1 MPWEAARAAGRRHS
15 GLAGDSAARGED
27 AWLSG
32 PAPRHAVPAWLASHL
47 QDRGSEE
54 RGARVAG
61 GRRGVGTKGHGA
73 AGQGRRPPRTGSLFR
88 PRCSGQGACPQ
99 GPSLGSG
106 RVARQMGP
114 AAEGN
119 SLPPARPDTAPARPL
134 LRRLPSAGAGGRQG
148 SPCLRA
154 SRGSRALRFETS
166 LGELDKG
173 PARPLLPHSRGGG
186 PSDGRVH
193 PS

>member
-61 GRRGVGTKGHGA
+61 GRRGVGTKGHRP
-73 AGQGRRPPRTGSLFR
+73 AGQGWPPPRTGSLFC

-119 SLPPARPDTAPARPL
+119 SLPPGARHGPRRPTPQAPSISGGGRP
-134 LRRLPSAGAGGRQG
+134 RGLPVPEGQPRVSGTSFRDVSGGAGQG
-148 SPCLRA
+148 PR
-154 SRGSRALRFETS
+154 
-166 LGELDKG
+166 
-173 PARPLLPHSRGGG
+173 
-186 PSDGRVH
+186 
-193 PS
+193 

>member
-1 MPWEAARAAGRRHS
+1 MG
-15 GLAGDSAARGED
+15 
-27 AWLSG
+27 SG
-32 PAPRHAVPAWLASHL
+32 PGGRPTAQRPGWGQCGTRGGRLAQRPCPSP
-47 QDRGSEE
+47 
-54 RGARVAG
+54 RGARLARVPSAG
-61 GRRGVGTKGHGA
+61 PRLRGARRSPRGWRA
-73 AGQGRRPPRTGSLFR
+73 QGRRDER
-88 PRCSGQGACPQ
+88 PRGCWAGTAASPHWLSVPPPLLRARCLPPGAFVGVRTSGQADGASSRGKQP
-99 GPSLGSG
+99 
-106 RVARQMGP
+106 
-114 AAEGN
+114 
-119 SLPPARPDTAPARPL
+119 PPARPDTAPAGPL

>member
-1 MPWEAARAAGRRHS
+1 MVNLSLIFCFHRMFRYPKSFLWKAVIGRPSAELMRRRCRGKRPRAAGPRHS

-47 QDRGSEE
+47 QDCGSEE
-54 RGARVAG
+54 RGGARVAG

-73 AGQGRRPPRTGSLFR
+73 AGQGRPPPRTGSLFR

-119 SLPPARPDTAPARPL
+119 SLPPRGRTRPPPAHSSGAFHRRGREADRAP
-134 LRRLPSAGAGGRQG
+134 
-148 SPCLRA
+148 RA
-154 SRGSRALRFETS
+154 
-166 LGELDKG
+166 
-173 PARPLLPHSRGGG
+173 
-186 PSDGRVH
+186 
-193 PS
+193 

>member
-54 RGARVAG
+54 RGGARVAG
-61 GRRGVGTKGHGA
+61 GRRGVGTKGHRP
-73 AGQGRRPPRTGSLFR
+73 AGQGRPPPRTGSLFR
-88 PRCSGQGACPQ
+88 PRYSGQGACPQ

-119 SLPPARPDTAPARPL
+119 SLPPRGRTRPPPAH
-134 LRRLPSAGAGGRQG
+134 SSGAFHQRGRGQG